1 MAAAG
6 GLSEEPV
13 WQLSDGAMKDYEHPF
28 FRPLW
33 RRIVVVAVCLVWSV
47 IEFASGTPFWGVI
60 ALGFAGYAVWQ
71 FFYLYKP
78 VDEAEPPAEPKE

>member
-1 MAAAG
+1 
-6 GLSEEPV
+6 
-13 WQLSDGAMKDYEHPF
+13 MKDYEHPF

-33 RRIVVVAVCLVWSV
+33 RRVAVVAVCVIWAI

-60 ALGFAGYAVWQ
+60 ALGFAAYAVWQ

-78 VDEAEPPAEPKE
+78 VDGEAKPPVEPKTGAEPKE